1 MLSKKI
7 LLPLF
12 AFIYTNCLAE
22 NQLQTLYD
30 NNIRAIKS
38 RDSVQMIDSYLELGD
53 YYSESGNYAKGEEIM
68 MQGLKIA
75 IASRNNYK
83 TGVSYNFLAANA
95 SYSGDRPKAFIY
107 YHKALKLFTD
117 LRNFDKVAS
126 VLMNIGSEYEFGGD
140 IEKGIAYKL
149 LALKNKEASGVK
161 QNLDYY
167 YQSIGQLFKESD
179 HKKWE
184 YYVLKAYHT
193 ARTLPDSRIQ
203 TKAAI
208 FNDLG
213 GISEARKDY
222 KTALAWYDSMI
233 VVSQKAEYINGLSTA
248 YSNRSLLYKSMAEYD
263 LALKDI
269 MLAMD
274 YDKILKRNYSTLSN
288 KIHAAQI
295 LIQLKKTTDA
305 KKYATDAL
313 KSADKLKYY
322 PEEEAIAHN
331 VLSKIGEKEHNWKA
345 AYEHYVSYKN
355 GIDSIRGTEARES
368 MHKLELKYQTAEKEK
383 KIAHLN
389 NENKLKSLTITR
401 NRILIYALLTSL
413 LLFAALVF
421 ILFTRNKLK
430 QEKHQVELKQQ
441 LFRSQMN
448 PHFIFNTLNTIN
460 QYVRN
465 NQAEAA
471 SDYLARYAKL
481 MRQILENSTVE
492 FIPLDEEIDFLKNY
506 IGLQQLRF
514 SNSFGYEINVS
525 EDIDTENTE
534 ILPMVAQP
542 FVENAIEHGL
552 RNMKGNGAIKIG
564 FEKDNSELL
573 MTIQDNGAGLS
584 PQKNN
589 DHKSLAINITRERLR
604 IHKHKDALLIESPDP
619 ETNTGVKITI
629 KVPSKFH

>member
-1 MLSKKI
+1 
-7 LLPLF
+7 
-12 AFIYTNCLAE
+12 
-22 NQLQTLYD
+22 
-30 NNIRAIKS
+30 
-38 RDSVQMIDSYLELGD
+38 
-53 YYSESGNYAKGEEIM
+53 
-68 MQGLKIA
+68 
-75 IASRNNYK
+75 
-83 TGVSYNFLAANA
+83 
-95 SYSGDRPKAFIY
+95 
-107 YHKALKLFTD
+107 
-117 LRNFDKVAS
+117 
-126 VLMNIGSEYEFGGD
+126 
-140 IEKGIAYKL
+140 
-149 LALKNKEASGVK
+149 
-161 QNLDYY
+161 
-167 YQSIGQLFKESD
+167 
-179 HKKWE
+179 
-184 YYVLKAYHT
+184 
-193 ARTLPDSRIQ
+193 
-203 TKAAI
+203 
-208 FNDLG
+208 
-213 GISEARKDY
+213 
-222 KTALAWYDSMI
+222 
-233 VVSQKAEYINGLSTA
+233 
-248 YSNRSLLYKSMAEYD
+248 MAEYD

-274 YDKILKRNYSTLSN
+274 YDKILKRNYSTLTN

-313 KSADKLKYY
+313 KLAEKLKYY

-383 KIAHLN
+383 KIARLN

-421 ILFTRNKLK
+421 ILFIRNKLK
-430 QEKHQVELKQQ
+430 QEKHQAELKQQ

-525 EDIDTENTE
+525 EEIDTENTE

-604 IHKHKDALLIESPDP
+604 IHKHEDALLIESPDP